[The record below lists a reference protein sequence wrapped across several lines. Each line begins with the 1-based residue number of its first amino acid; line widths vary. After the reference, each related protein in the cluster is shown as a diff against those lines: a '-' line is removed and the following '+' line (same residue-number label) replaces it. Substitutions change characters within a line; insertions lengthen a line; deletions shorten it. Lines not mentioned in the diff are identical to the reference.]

1 MDNIEPR
8 LVTVCFTTI
17 CQIPPKVM
25 GNQSHMVLHAK
36 RERLVAVGSLPI
48 AGASFSID
56 RILVKHLYCT
66 AKVDVYILF
75 EGAYG
80 NNSVKIVERYRAIHL
95 SATLLLNY

>member
-1 MDNIEPR
+1 MDNIEPQ
-8 LVTVCFTTI
+8 LEIVFLTII

-66 AKVDVYILF
+66 AKVDIYILF
-75 EGAYG
+75 EGAFF
-80 NNSVKIVERYRAIHL
+80 V
-95 SATLLLNY
+95 